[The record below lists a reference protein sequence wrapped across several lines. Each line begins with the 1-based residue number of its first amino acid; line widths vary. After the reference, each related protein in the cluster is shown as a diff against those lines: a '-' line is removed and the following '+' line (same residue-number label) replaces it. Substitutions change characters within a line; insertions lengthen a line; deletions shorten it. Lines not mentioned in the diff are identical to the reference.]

1 MFLVIMC
8 IDMMYD
14 SKWSALHKCMPF
26 TDVYALLLVKL
37 NVNNTIKYYLEI
49 FFSVNLAKYL
59 EFIAY

>member
-14 SKWSALHKCMPF
+14 SKWSAFHKCMPI